1 MDDDYN
7 SLETEYS
14 SLNNWVESQIKDL
27 SLIKEKM
34 KVFKKNMITLR
45 EDICKIKE
53 IPNGY
58 FGFLNQIMKNFVKN
72 ITENLFQF
80 DDLIIT
86 PLDNFLFSFKFATD
100 KNINMLKEIKKILIE
115 EKNELKNKRDV
126 YFNYIINNQEENSE
140 KNKNIFLK
148 ILSGGNDDN
157 VTQKKDINIF
167 NKSVEDNYE
176 QLYQY
181 ELDKMNELIDENNL
195 KYNNIYN
202 EINAIFASYKLTVKE
217 SLIKF
222 AKNVS
227 NISLNFNMLSLE
239 IQTKIDSLKVLKN
252 EEIFDYINKIS
263 KTENEPRFSKE
274 VKEKKETKK
283 VQKNSKKNLFNFFSN
298 YNNNINYNNTNNN
311 EINVIDTEKK
321 KEEKKIFIDMIS
333 NKLMK
338 LEDIKFKEINELLDI
353 LS

>member
-1 MDDDYN
+1 MDDDYK

-45 EDICKIKE
+45 EDISKIKE

-72 ITENLFQF
+72 INENLFRF

-100 KNINMLKEIKKILIE
+100 KNINMLKEIKKNLTE
-115 EKNELKNKRDV
+115 EKNELKNKRDA

-148 ILSGGNDDN
+148 ILSGGNDEDI
-157 VTQKKDINIF
+157 TKKKDINIF
-167 NKSVEDNYE
+167 NKSVEDDYE

-222 AKNVS
+222 AKNLS
-227 NISLNFNMLSLE
+227 SISLNFNMLSLE

-252 EEIFDYINKIS
+252 D
-263 KTENEPRFSKE
+263 
-274 VKEKKETKK
+274 
-283 VQKNSKKNLFNFFSN
+283 
-298 YNNNINYNNTNNN
+298 
-311 EINVIDTEKK
+311 
-321 KEEKKIFIDMIS
+321 
-333 NKLMK
+333 
-338 LEDIKFKEINELLDI
+338 
-353 LS
+353 

>member
-126 YFNYIINNQEENSE
+126 YFNYIN
-140 KNKNIFLK
+140 
-148 ILSGGNDDN
+148 
-157 VTQKKDINIF
+157 
-167 NKSVEDNYE
+167 
-176 QLYQY
+176 
-181 ELDKMNELIDENNL
+181 
-195 KYNNIYN
+195 
-202 EINAIFASYKLTVKE
+202 
-217 SLIKF
+217 
-222 AKNVS
+222 
-227 NISLNFNMLSLE
+227 
-239 IQTKIDSLKVLKN
+239 
-252 EEIFDYINKIS
+252 
-263 KTENEPRFSKE
+263 R
-274 VKEKKETKK
+274 
-283 VQKNSKKNLFNFFSN
+283 
-298 YNNNINYNNTNNN
+298 
-311 EINVIDTEKK
+311 
-321 KEEKKIFIDMIS
+321 
-333 NKLMK
+333 MK
-338 LEDIKFKEINELLDI
+338 
-353 LS
+353 